1 MKFIFIVLLSLLIL
15 ISSCSSTHIVKQ
27 VQSDYKIL
35 NKKFQGEECDM
46 ITNNNVKIAGRN
58 IGIFGDSL
66 YCIDANSASEII
78 MHTSVVNKITVIENF
93 TGALEGCGIGA
104 LIGLGLGGFNYFNL
118 SETEKEDPLA
128 RGVIVLSTLGGG
140 LWGLAIGALIGH
152 KDTYVFESLPDTTKM
167 K

>member
-1 MKFIFIVLLSLLIL
+1 MKFIFSILLSFLIL
-15 ISSCSSTHIVKQ
+15 ISSCSSTHMIKQ
-27 VQSDYKIL
+27 IQSDYKKL
-35 NKKFQGEECDM
+35 NKNFQGEKGKI
-46 ITNNNVKIAGRN
+46 ITNNKKMFEGKN

-66 YCIDANSASEII
+66 YCIESKSETEMIF
-78 MHTSVVNKITVIENF
+78 HTSAINRITVIENF